1 MVKEPFELR
10 SLSLKTELYFQRNN
24 RVEKGFQEE
33 ERAKAKEERE
43 ESLASCVWGVSRNE
57 AHCK

>member
-1 MVKEPFELR
+1 MSNQDLLRCFMVKEPFELR

-33 ERAKAKEERE
+33 ERA
-43 ESLASCVWGVSRNE
+43 
-57 AHCK
+57 